1 MKEGFPEDTKMVKR
15 QVRTFNSI
23 KTKTV
28 LAKTDISVSVLLI
41 RDAKNELYIRY

>member
-23 KTKTV
+23 TTKTV
-28 LAKTDISVSVLLI
+28 FEKIDISVSVLLI
-41 RDAKNELYIRY
+41 RDAKNEP